1 MAKGQEV
8 EERPD
13 ADLRDRLHEMEA
25 KVRKMRDVRNNF
37 NDAAKRFAEQRN
49 AVQTHYKEHRT
60 ALDEKLEERKAVRE
74 LINQHK
80 ERRNAMQA
88 QLRDLYAQQSGNRS
102 NSKKEGS
109 VVGEYNKI
117 LSEVSMLEKRFETG
131 GTLTPSKEKNM
142 IKAIKELKRRQAELE
157 PSIKKFEMVKIDLSN
172 IDEAIA
178 TLKAEADISHQAMIE
193 QVKISD
199 EMSEVLN
206 GMFEQRDFLKA
217 EGDRLHNGFL
227 EEREKADEIH
237 GKMSELMDQVTEARN
252 ELKAQNEERKSWLTD
267 HNTAVTDELKSGA
280 DDEDVANEL
289 VSELLSSGS
298 LSVGGTTSTDSLGG
312 ERTRRT
318 KSKKKARVS
327 SFAAARGNRGR
338 SVKKD

>member
-1 MAKGQEV
+1 
-8 EERPD
+8 
-13 ADLRDRLHEMEA
+13 
-25 KVRKMRDVRNNF
+25 
-37 NDAAKRFAEQRN
+37 
-49 AVQTHYKEHRT
+49 
-60 ALDEKLEERKAVRE
+60 
-74 LINQHK
+74 
-80 ERRNAMQA
+80 
-88 QLRDLYAQQSGNRS
+88 
-102 NSKKEGS
+102 
-109 VVGEYNKI
+109 
-117 LSEVSMLEKRFETG
+117 
-131 GTLTPSKEKNM
+131 
-142 IKAIKELKRRQAELE
+142 
-157 PSIKKFEMVKIDLSN
+157 
-172 IDEAIA
+172 
-178 TLKAEADISHQAMIE
+178 MIE

-267 HNTAVTDELKSGA
+267 HNAAVTDELKSGA